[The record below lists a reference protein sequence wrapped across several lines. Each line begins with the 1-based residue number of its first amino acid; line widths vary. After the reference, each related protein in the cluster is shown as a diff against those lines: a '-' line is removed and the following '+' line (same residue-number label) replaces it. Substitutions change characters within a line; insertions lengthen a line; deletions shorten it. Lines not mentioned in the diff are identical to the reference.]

1 MLESA
6 QVGREE
12 EIKSQ
17 NYQGDLE
24 FYCIHI
30 GQEFTGTLSSVTHG
44 GRGESGERIRKKYSI

>member
-1 MLESA
+1 MLERA

-12 EIKSQ
+12 EKNTQ

-30 GQEFTGTLSSVTHG
+30 GQDFTGTLSSVTHG
-44 GRGESGERIRKKYSI
+44 GGSGERIRKNTAYR